1 MIRSALAGA
10 VALVL
15 STAWALAA
23 DWTERENVK
32 FRLLA
37 ETTAIGGSG
46 EALIGLEVALAPD
59 WQFYHEAPG
68 EFGVAPE
75 FDWAA
80 SRNLAAASL
89 HWPEP
94 SRFLYSTDPLVT
106 TLGYKDRL
114 LLPVVLEAKSAGE
127 DLKLRLD
134 LTYAVCAEICL
145 FDEVDLGLTLRAGSG
160 EATRHGARL
169 QEALADAL
177 AAAR

>member
-1 MIRSALAGA
+1 MIRSALVGT
-10 VALVL
+10 VALIL
-15 STAWALAA
+15 STVGVLAA
-23 DWTERENVK
+23 EWIERENVK

-37 ETTAIGGSG
+37 ETTATDGSG
-46 EALIGLEVALAPD
+46 EALIGLEVALAPG

-80 SRNLAAASL
+80 SENLAAAAL

-114 LLPVVLEAKSAGE
+114 LLPVFLETGSAGE
-127 DLKLRLD
+127 DLRLRLD
-134 LTYAVCAEICL
+134 LKYAVCAEICL
-145 FDEVDLGLTLRAGSG
+145 FDEVSLEMTLPAGAG
-160 EATRHGARL
+160 KATRHGARL
-169 QEALADAL
+169 REALAG
-177 AAAR
+177 AR